1 MVLARAVMYQVT
13 QSSSVT
19 LVCMLGSLGNLRV
32 RAILCPSDR
41 GSKWGRLRS
50 RSPWWARLRK
60 CELFITDLH
69 FITAIGIKPLGYLR
83 SSFLTDRYLH
93 V

>member
-1 MVLARAVMYQVT
+1 
-13 QSSSVT
+13 
-19 LVCMLGSLGNLRV
+19 MLGSLGNLRV
-32 RAILCPSDR
+32 RAILCLSDR

-69 FITAIGIKPLGYLR
+69 FITAVGIKRLSYLR
-83 SSFLTDRYLH
+83 LSFLTDRYLR

>member
-32 RAILCPSDR
+32 RAILCLSDR

-50 RSPWWARLRK
+50 RSPW
-60 CELFITDLH
+60 
-69 FITAIGIKPLGYLR
+69 
-83 SSFLTDRYLH
+83 
-93 V
+93 

>member
-1 MVLARAVMYQVT
+1 MF
-13 QSSSVT
+13 
-19 LVCMLGSLGNLRV
+19 GSLGNLRV
-32 RAILCPSDR
+32 RAILCLSDR

-60 CELFITDLH
+60 CELFITVLH
-69 FITAIGIKPLGYLR
+69 FITAVGIKRLSYLR
-83 SSFLTDRYLH
+83 LSFLTDRYLR